1 MNRSA
6 LALALTCALI
16 PAATG
21 LAKPGQKHFD
31 RDKGTPRESY
41 EVRWRD
47 GDDQSHTISFQLQ
60 AAAVKRDLDST
71 RKFPK
76 SDALDAQVAAVRAFA
91 RTLDDVKLTAKKKS
105 GGVQIKAKGTS
116 RAKIKKALREADDV
130 REQALDDF
138 LVTADCIRLKGDR
151 LSFDHANLVSE
162 YTHTVRPIARAL
174 GERVDSD
181 REYAELALSFVQAI
195 PYEKTKS
202 GSDAGYR
209 RPLGV
214 LARNKGDCDS
224 KAVLYLALLRARD
237 PEMPVAAV
245 YIKDHMLVGVGLDSE
260 KGDKTFR
267 RDGQAYLFAEPV
279 GPAMLDLGDAPGKH
293 RKKVKGASAIVRA
306 APVRGTGGVPRLGGG
321 R

>member
-1 MNRSA
+1 MKRAAIA
-6 LALALTCALI
+6 LVLTCILL
-16 PAATG
+16 PAASG

-41 EVRWRD
+41 EIRWRD
-47 GDDQSHTISFQLQ
+47 GDDAVHTVSFQLQ
-60 AAAVKRDLDST
+60 SAAVKRDLEST
-71 RKFPK
+71 RKFPT
-76 SDALDAQVAAVRAFA
+76 SDAVDAQVSAVRKFA
-91 RTLDDVKLTAKKKS
+91 KTLDDVKLTAKAKG

-116 RAKIKKALREADDV
+116 RSKIKKALKEADEV

-138 LVTADCIRLKGDR
+138 LVTADCMRLSGDR

-174 GERVDSD
+174 GEMVDSD

-195 PYEKTKS
+195 PYEKKKS
-202 GSDAGYR
+202 GGDVGYR

-224 KAVLYLALLRARD
+224 KAVLYLALLRARN
-237 PEMPVAAV
+237 PELPVAAV

-267 RDGQAYLFAEPV
+267 RDGQTYLFAEPV

-293 RKKVKGASAIVRA
+293 RNKVRGGAAIVRA
-306 APVRGTGGVPRLGGG
+306 APVRGTGGVPRLGH
-321 R
+321 

>member
-1 MNRSA
+1 MNRFA
-6 LALALTCALI
+6 IGLVLTCLLLPAI
-16 PAATG
+16 PC

-47 GDDQSHTISFQLQ
+47 GADETHTVSFQLQ
-60 AAAVKRDLDST
+60 SAAVKRDLDST

-76 SDALDAQVAAVRAFA
+76 SDAVDAQVAAVRAFA
-91 RTLDDVKLTAKKKS
+91 RTLDDVKLTAKSKS

-116 RAKIKKALREADDV
+116 RGKIKKALKEADEV

-138 LVTADCIRLKGDR
+138 LITVDCMRLSGDR

-174 GERVDSD
+174 GEMVESD

-195 PYEKTKS
+195 PYEKKKS
-202 GSDAGYR
+202 GGDVGYR

-237 PEMPVAAV
+237 AQMPVAAV
-245 YIKDHMLVGVGLDSE
+245 YIKDHMLVGVGLDAD

-267 RDGQAYLFAEPV
+267 RDGQTYLFAEPV
-279 GPAMLDLGDAPGKH
+279 GPAMLDLGDSPGKH
-293 RKKVKGASAIVRA
+293 RNKVRGGAAIVRE
-306 APVRGTGGVPRLGGG
+306 APVRGTGGMPRLGN
-321 R
+321 